1 MQDLTPPLEVV
12 VMKKATVLVLILVLV
27 AGATAG
33 VITYYSLGSH
43 PAGAS
48 RTHLQRFTSADAFMK
63 AFRNGQKSQY
73 GSGGD
78 GIALKSATP
87 SAAPAAGAGT
97 SEAGAQQ
104 HSGTNVQVEGVDEA
118 DLVKNDGNYVYAISG
133 NTVFIVA
140 AYPAR
145 EARVVSR
152 IDFDR
157 GTAPSEMFIRGD
169 RLVVIGANGYD
180 SSPEPLKEDVPPRRA
195 GTTFIK
201 VFDISNREKP
211 ALARTIDYEGSY
223 STARMIDGNVHVV
236 LASYPYYAL
245 YQKKG
250 VKPDDVIPAY
260 RDQAG
265 GAYAGGMA
273 ARFAPACDYHQIEV
287 VDPERFTSFLS
298 IVSLSL
304 DGVGGGLNKK
314 VIAGYSD
321 AVYASTGNLYV
332 ASADYRYY
340 GGWGAGGGEQA
351 TTTVYKFAFDGP
363 RATYLA
369 SGRVPG
375 TILNQFSMDE
385 SGGFFRIAT
394 TRGHVSREGSDSTNN
409 VYVLDPGMKTAG
421 RLEGLAPGE
430 KIYSVRFMGARAYLV
445 TFKKVDPLFVL
456 DLADPGAPRV
466 LGELK
471 IPGYSDYLHPYDE
484 THIIGVGKNTVEAQ
498 PEEGG
503 NFAWYQGM
511 KIAIFDVSDVA
522 NPREMHKVEIG
533 DRGTDSDAL
542 TDHKAFLFDRS
553 KNLLVLPV
561 QLAELT
567 PEQKASA
574 GAKANDYG
582 TFTFQ
587 GAYVYDVS
595 LEGGFQL
602 KGRVTH
608 SDPGAGAGNDQ
619 ERGYGYYGSPDS
631 VRRALYIG
639 DNLYTV
645 SEARIKVNRLDDL
658 SDIATVQLI

>member
-1 MQDLTPPLEVV
+1 
-12 VMKKATVLVLILVLV
+12 MKKTIVLVLILVLV
-27 AGATAG
+27 VGATAG
-33 VITYYSLGSH
+33 VIAFYSTRPH
-43 PAGAS
+43 TVGAS
-48 RTHLQRFTSADAFMK
+48 RTRLERFTSADAFIK
-63 AFRNGQKSQY
+63 AFKNGQNSQY
-73 GSGGD
+73 GGAED
-78 GIALKSATP
+78 RMTMKSATP
-87 SAAPAAGAGT
+87 SAQATGAAEAGT
-97 SEAGAQQ
+97 PQ
-104 HSGTNVQVEGVDEA
+104 HSNTNVQVEGVDEA
-118 DLVKNDGNYVYAISG
+118 DLVKNDGNYIYAISG
-133 NTVFIVA
+133 STVFIVA
-140 AYPAR
+140 AYPAQ

-152 IDFDR
+152 IDFDK
-157 GTAPSEMFIRGD
+157 GAVPSEMFIQGD
-169 RLVVIGANGYD
+169 RLAVIGANGYD
-180 SSPEPLKEDVPPRRA
+180 YAPEPLKEDVPPRRTA
-195 GTTFIK
+195 TTFIK

-211 ALARTIDYEGSY
+211 ALARTVEYEGTY
-223 STARMIDGNVHVV
+223 STARMIEGNVHVV
-236 LASYPYYAL
+236 LTTYPYYAL

-250 VKPDDVIPAY
+250 IEPSDIIPGVS
-260 RDQAG
+260 DSQG
-265 GAYAGGMA
+265 GSGTVG
-273 ARFAPACDYHQIEV
+273 FNPACGYRQIEV

-298 IVSLSL
+298 IVSFSL
-304 DGVGGGLNKK
+304 ETGNNTLNKK

-321 AVYASTGNLYV
+321 TVYASTGNLYV

-340 GGWGAGGGEQA
+340 NGWGTVGDEQA
-351 TTTVYKFAFDGP
+351 KTTIYKFAFDGP

-369 SGRVPG
+369 SGQVPG

-394 TRGHVSREGSDSTNN
+394 TRGYVSREGSDSNNN
-409 VYVLDPGMKTAG
+409 VYVLDPAMKTTG

-471 IPGYSDYLHPYDE
+471 IPGFSDYLHPYDE
-484 THIIGVGKNTVEAQ
+484 THVIGVGKNTVEAQ

-533 DRGTDSDAL
+533 DRGTDSYAL
-542 TDHKAFLFDRS
+542 NDHRAFLFDRE

-561 QLAELT
+561 LLAELT

-574 GAKANDYG
+574 DRRANDYG

-608 SDPGAGAGNDQ
+608 ADANLSQ
-619 ERGYGYYGSPDS
+619 ESGYGYYGSDDA

-645 SEARIKVNRLDDL
+645 SETRIKVNRLDDL
-658 SDIATVQLI
+658 GDVTTVQLI

>member
-1 MQDLTPPLEVV
+1 
-12 VMKKATVLVLILVLV
+12 MKKTIVLVVILVLV
-27 AGATAG
+27 VGATAG
-33 VITYYSLGSH
+33 VIAYYSTR
-43 PAGAS
+43 PQTVRAS
-48 RTHLQRFTSADAFMK
+48 RTRLQRFTSADAFIT
-63 AFRNGQKSQY
+63 AFKNGQKSQY
-73 GSGGD
+73 GVAED
-78 GIALKSATP
+78 GITLKSAAP
-87 SAAPAAGAGT
+87 SAQATGAAEAGT
-97 SEAGAQQ
+97 PD
-104 HSGTNVQVEGVDEA
+104 HSNTNVQVEGVDEA
-118 DLVKNDGNYVYAISG
+118 DLVKNDGNYIYAISG
-133 NTVFIVA
+133 NTVFIAA
-140 AYPAR
+140 AYPAE
-145 EARVVSR
+145 EARVVSK
-152 IDFDR
+152 IDFDK
-157 GTAPSEMFIRGD
+157 GATPSEMFIQGD
-169 RLVVIGANGYD
+169 VLAVIGASGHDYT
-180 SSPEPLKEDVPPRRA
+180 PEPSEEDVSYPR
-195 GTTFIK
+195 GNTTFIK
-201 VFDISNREKP
+201 LYDISNREKP
-211 ALARTIDYEGSY
+211 ALARTVEYEGTY
-223 STARMIDGNVHVV
+223 STARMIKGNVHVV
-236 LASYPYYAL
+236 LTTYPYYVL

-250 VKPDDVIPAY
+250 VKPDDVIPGVS
-260 RDQAG
+260 DSQG
-265 GAYAGGMA
+265 GAQASA
-273 ARFAPACDYHQIEV
+273 QANRFAPACGFRQIEV

-304 DGVGGGLNKK
+304 ANGDKTLNKK

-321 AVYASTGNLYV
+321 TVYASTDNLYV

-340 GGWGAGGGEQA
+340 GGWSPLESNEQA
-351 TTTVYKFAFDGP
+351 KTTVYKFAFDGP
-363 RATYLA
+363 GTKYVT
-369 SGRVPG
+369 SGQVPG

-409 VYVLDPGMKTAG
+409 VYILDPGMKMAG

-456 DLADPGAPRV
+456 DLENPTAPRV

-484 THIIGVGKNTVEAQ
+484 THVIGVGKNTVEAG

-511 KIAIFDVSDVA
+511 KIAIFDVTDVT

-533 DRGTDSDAL
+533 DRGTDSYAL
-542 TDHKAFLFDRS
+542 NDHRAFLFDRE

-561 QLAELT
+561 LLAELT

-574 GAKANDYG
+574 DRQANDYG
-582 TFTFQ
+582 NYTFQ

-595 LEGGFQL
+595 LGGGFRL

-608 SDPGAGAGNDQ
+608 ADASTGASNGP

-639 DNLYTV
+639 ENLYTV

-658 SDIATVQLI
+658 GDVTTVQLI